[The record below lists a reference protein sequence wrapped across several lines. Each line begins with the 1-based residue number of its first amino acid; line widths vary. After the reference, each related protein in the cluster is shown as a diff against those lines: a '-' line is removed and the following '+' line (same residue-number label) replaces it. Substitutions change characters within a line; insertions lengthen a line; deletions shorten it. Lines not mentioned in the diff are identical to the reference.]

1 MNPYEEL
8 GIDSKADAP
17 TIKRAYRKK
26 AKKAHP
32 DGGGSREAFGRIMQA
47 HLVLSDPV
55 RRAKFDETGS
65 IDADGPSADAA
76 EQAALQEIAAML
88 AYILQREG
96 DIRDVKA
103 AVLSL
108 LREKKE
114 QIEST
119 AAPLKRALARAKK
132 IEKRWKR
139 KGKGEN
145 MLAKMV
151 EWQIRSWAD
160 GVEKFEAQIGM
171 MKRSI
176 EILEEYS
183 FEMLPVDKNA
193 ANSAY
198 MRTGPAY
205 FATFQVR

>member
-1 MNPYEEL
+1 MGTS
-8 GIDSKADAP
+8 GIEQFCALP
-17 TIKRAYRKK
+17 RTQTR
-26 AKKAHP
+26 
-32 DGGGSREAFGRIMQA
+32 
-47 HLVLSDPV
+47 
-55 RRAKFDETGS
+55 S
-65 IDADGPSADAA
+65 IDDPYCHQTPCTSLGASEAA
-76 EQAALQEIAAML
+76 EDVPWHYEDMPNDAVKGWVAAAATQIAL
-88 AYILQREG
+88 NGTTQGGVQG
-96 DIRDVKA
+96 DKYTLRDVKA

-108 LREKKE
+108 LREKKK